1 VSDVRFLFTT
11 FLGPV
16 ALICWALIALAVL
29 LWRARVPAAA
39 RWLCV
44 AITAFVMVT
53 GCPYVANKLLR
64 RLEKDPD
71 ILRAQCAP
79 PAPGSVL
86 VVLAGGLD
94 RAAADVGDLARLS
107 EESFRRT
114 VAGVRLAKE
123 VPDSLLLMSGGLGGQ
138 VREADLMGTLAV
150 ALGMPESRLLLE
162 REARSTY
169 QNAMRLKP
177 LIEGFKGRPVY
188 LVTSAMHM
196 RRAAAVFWSSG
207 LNVCPLPV
215 DFQFREPEGV
225 DAVIPRVD
233 SMLKTTESLH
243 EMVGYLAYRARG
255 YIHAGALERGRAM
268 P

>member
-1 VSDVRFLFTT
+1 MSGVRFLFTT
-11 FLGPV
+11 FLGPI
-16 ALICWALIALAVL
+16 ALICWALVALGVL
-29 LWRARVPAAA
+29 LWRARAPAAA

-44 AITAFVMVT
+44 AITVFILVT
-53 GCPYVANKLLR
+53 GCPYVANRLLR
-64 RLEKDPD
+64 SLEKDPD
-71 ILRAQCAP
+71 IVRAQCAP
-79 PAPGSVL
+79 PPPGSVL
-86 VVLAGGLD
+86 VVLAGGLE
-94 RAAADVGDLARLS
+94 RAAADAGDLGRLS

-123 VPDSLLLMSGGLGGQ
+123 VPDSVLLMSGGLGGR

-150 ALGMPESRLLLE
+150 ALGMPGSRLVLE

-169 QNAMRLKP
+169 QNAVRLKP
-177 LIEGFKGRPVY
+177 LLQGFQDRPVY

-207 LNVCPLPV
+207 LQVCPLPV

-225 DAVIPRVD
+225 DALIPRVD

-243 EMVGYLAYRARG
+243 EIVGYLAYRLRG
-255 YIHAGALERGRAM
+255 YIHADALERGRAT